1 MLHFFIYRYIIV
13 KKLEGILMF
22 DNQKKRIDNIRHAE
36 GANKKYYKRV
46 RISDYISGQAIY
58 NLGDYPARVS
68 AQPTEYDVKLV
79 KSLAEKHGLEIDDN
93 ELFIKAEAFALRKGG
108 RSARAAKQFVE
119 SLL

>member
-1 MLHFFIYRYIIV
+1 
-13 KKLEGILMF
+13 MF

-68 AQPTEYDVKLV
+68 AQPTEYDVRLV
-79 KSLAEKHGLEIDDN
+79 KSLAQNGVKLIQLLLLQQPEQ
-93 ELFIKAEAFALRKGG
+93 LR
-108 RSARAAKQFVE
+108 RAGSDMLQQHHRCGDRYG
-119 SLL
+119 